1 MKTLNL
7 MVALLAPAMT
17 YSAKIV
23 APKNSNN
30 SKHLSTVYH
39 RIPPKTYD
47 KSLFFSLKLQNGE
60 QVGNIFSRAI
70 AYWGEGFKDNVARVS
85 GTAVYTVID
94 NDPEKPIFSSTYN
107 YDGLGKGDGKVQITD
122 GGSKTNKPGSKES
135 QVYSDG
141 SGIMYNVLILGNPPQ
156 KVYKDQTWE
165 ADISIPWELGGP
177 GKQTIKVLQ
186 IDPENHTITIERE
199 GTSEGFFRG
208 DKRELD
214 IQKGDSTIHVKLSPG
229 TSHWRGYTIIKDGL
243 IVSDE
248 LMVIR
253 PVEMTNGEQKFNAT
267 QREYFLLN
275 QMPVFDK

>member
-1 MKTLNL
+1 LLQKTQ
-7 MVALLAPAMT
+7 T
-17 YSAKIV
+17 IV
-23 APKNSNN
+23 NIFRPF
-30 SKHLSTVYH
+30 
-39 RIPPKTYD
+39 I
-47 KSLFFSLKLQNGE
+47 FSLKLQNGE

-70 AYWGEGFKDNVARVS
+70 AYWGDGFKDNVARVS

-94 NDPEKPIFSSTYN
+94 CNPEKPIFSSTYN
-107 YDGLGKGDGKVQITD
+107 YDGLGKGNGKVQMTD
-122 GGSKTNKPGSKES
+122 GGSKANRPGSKES
-135 QVYSDG
+135 QVCSDG
-141 SGIMYNVLILGNPPQ
+141 SGIMYNVLIFGTPPP
-156 KVYKDQTWE
+156 KIYKGQSWE

-199 GTSEGFFRG
+199 GTSEGFFNG

-214 IQKGDSTIHVKLSPG
+214 IKKGDSIVHVKLSPG

-253 PVEMTNGEQKFNAT
+253 PVKMTNGEQKFDAT